1 MISTKPAQR
10 AGNDD
15 LGLYTLAVVAVFVG
29 VLFTFAAAVLNGGRL
44 FLAVPVLTV
53 LLSASGAYLS
63 ESYVISMLLGLLP
76 IYGTG
81 VGEVV
86 AASYD
91 PLLVGIVNLL
101 LLFSIGGIL
110 LATLGFLVGV
120 TVRYGRDIAS
130 RARWMAVR
138 VGVSAVLCAGLY
150 VAAKNHWIS
159 YGVTVLIF
167 SRI

>member
-1 MISTKPAQR
+1 M
-10 AGNDD
+10 
-15 LGLYTLAVVAVFVG
+15 
-29 VLFTFAAAVLNGGRL
+29 
-44 FLAVPVLTV
+44 LTV
-53 LLSASGAYLS
+53 ILSSAGAYLS
-63 ESYVISMLLGLLP
+63 ESYVVSMVLGLLP

-110 LATLGFLVGV
+110 LATLGFLLGV
-120 TVRYGRDIAS
+120 AVRYGQDIAS

-138 VGVSAVLCAGLY
+138 VGASAVLCAGLY
-150 VAAKNHWIS
+150 VAAENNWIS
-159 YGVTVLIF
+159 YGVTLG
-167 SRI
+167 

>member
-1 MISTKPAQR
+1 
-10 AGNDD
+10 
-15 LGLYTLAVVAVFVG
+15 
-29 VLFTFAAAVLNGGRL
+29 
-44 FLAVPVLTV
+44 
-53 LLSASGAYLS
+53 
-63 ESYVISMLLGLLP
+63 MLLGLLP
-76 IYGTG
+76 IYGVA

-120 TVRYGRDIAS
+120 AVRYGRDIAS

-138 VGVSAVLCAGLY
+138 VGASAVLCAGLY

-159 YGVTVLIF
+159 YGVTLG
-167 SRI
+167 

>member
-1 MISTKPAQR
+1 MISTEPAQR

-63 ESYVISMLLGLLP
+63 ESYVVSMVLGLLP

-120 TVRYGRDIAS
+120 AVRYGRDIAS
-130 RARWMAVR
+130 RARWVAVR
-138 VGVSAVLCAGLY
+138 VGASAVLCAGLY
-150 VAAKNHWIS
+150 VAAENGWIS
-159 YGVTVLIF
+159 YGVTLG
-167 SRI
+167 